1 MKDGLIEDLVKIP
14 TTLSD
19 SWFTYVMKKS
29 DLYKIIDLESKGK
42 FKTSRTHRVPIEKLK
57 ELERQEYVVFVEKNG
72 DFIPQFFVNER
83 DRKTPCRQCGE
94 IQSFDKFRYTGK
106 NKDILTFECLK
117 CDRSKKSRR
126 YDNLSPEEYEKYLVQ
141 VKTWKR
147 ANNDKCR
154 KYNKNPKTRASKNV
168 RRRLTSFFKG
178 AKDHHFSK
186 GVGCTKKELNQHL
199 ESQFT
204 EGMSWGNYGSGEN
217 GDHVGSWH
225 IDHIIPI
232 SKFKGEFPNHYTN
245 LQPMWGIDNM
255 KKGNKI
261 ECEQ

>member
-1 MKDGLIEDLVKIP
+1 MRLVDQKFGMVFQTSNTHI
-14 TTLSD
+14 LSND
-19 SWFTYVMKKS
+19 KLEELRTKSYVLGDNKFG
-29 DLYKIIDLESKGK
+29 IDYESK
-42 FKTSRTHRVPIEKLK
+42 KTVCRT
-57 ELERQEYVVFVEKNG
+57 
-72 DFIPQFFVNER
+72 
-83 DRKTPCRQCGE
+83 CGE
-94 IQSFDKFRYTGK
+94 IKSFDKFRYHRK
-106 NKDILTFECLK
+106 KLAFRCLK
-117 CDRSKKSRR
+117 CGSKKAKDK

-141 VKTWKR
+141 AKTWR
-147 ANNDKCR
+147 RTNNDKCR
-154 KYNKNPKTRASKNV
+154 GYERAPKARANRNV
-168 RRRLTSFFKG
+168 RTRLKKFLKE

-186 GVGCTKKELNQHL
+186 GIGCTKKELNQHL

-245 LQPMWGIDNM
+245 LQPMWGMDNM

-261 ECEQ
+261 E